1 MTLQPRDRR
10 ALALLAV
17 AAVLSAIVYF
27 WPSGSGTT
35 AVVAPTNSVEL
46 AEKRLAR
53 VRLEAA
59 TVPGKEKILQSV
71 TAQLAQR
78 EKGLIRAQTAAQAQA
93 QLLEI
98 LRRLCGAE
106 SPPIEIRSTELG
118 AIQPLGDAYGSA
130 AVAVQIDCG
139 IDQLV
144 NLLSAIGAEPDLIS
158 TSEVRITSANDPKH
172 KTVGVRLAVIGV
184 VPRALIPKK
193 KGSGTL

>member
-1 MTLQPRDRR
+1 MMLQPRDRR

-27 WPSGSGTT
+27 WPSGDGTA
-35 AVVAPTNSVEL
+35 AVVAPTNSVAL

-53 VRLEAA
+53 MRLEAA
-59 TVPGKEKILQSV
+59 TVPDKEKILQAV
-71 TAQLAQR
+71 NAQLAQR
-78 EKGLIRAQTAAQAQA
+78 EKGLIRAQTGAQAQA

-118 AIQPLGDAYGSA
+118 PIQPLGDAYGSA
-130 AVAVQIDCG
+130 AVAVQVECG

-144 NLLSAIGAEPDLIS
+144 NLLAAIEAEPELIS
-158 TSEVRITSANDPKH
+158 TSDVRITSASDPKH

-184 VPRALIPKK
+184 VPRSLIPQK
-193 KGSGTL
+193 KGAGTL